1 MRSQKLNCF
10 KIFAAFASGVLISS
24 IALARPWGEHH
35 MRMNASAARIGQ
47 LEEDLKELIKEKK
60 HAEEPAELRVI
71 TQNIAD
77 KYAEIE
83 KLYKERHTEELH
95 IRFQHPEKGDD
106 EKREYTRV
114 KLKSLEELENDF
126 GLDARLNRVQAQI
139 RRTYGIETQAK
150 DQAAKETTSHLTKH
164 EEAHEDERLPA
175 SEGKK
180 KNQIPDAD
188 ERITLSK

>member
-1 MRSQKLNCF
+1 MRSQKHNRF
-10 KIFAAFASGVLISS
+10 KIFAALACVLLISS
-24 IALARPWGEHH
+24 TSFARPWGEHH
-35 MRMNASAARIGQ
+35 MRMNATAARIKQ
-47 LEEDLKELIKEKK
+47 LEDDLKELIKEKK

-83 KLYKERHTEELH
+83 KIHKERHTEELH
-95 IRFQHPEKGDD
+95 MRFQHPEKGDD
-106 EKREYTRV
+106 EKREYTRI

-126 GLDARLNRVQAQI
+126 GLDARLNRVQAKI
-139 RRTYGIETQAK
+139 RRTYGIEVQAK
-150 DQAAKETTSHLTKH
+150 DQAAKESKSHITKH

-180 KNQIPDAD
+180 RNQIPDAD